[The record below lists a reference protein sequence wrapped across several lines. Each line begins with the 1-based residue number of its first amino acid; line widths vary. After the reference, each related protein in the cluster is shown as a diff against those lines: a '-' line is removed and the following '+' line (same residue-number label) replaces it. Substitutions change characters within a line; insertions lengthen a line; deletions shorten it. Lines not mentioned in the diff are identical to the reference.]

1 MGLDQYLYAKNYYS
15 SYSTS
20 TDLEDFHKLMEIS
33 KVAEYA
39 VPDDM
44 WVRSVLLS
52 VKVGQWRKAY
62 HIHQW
67 FAGNTNYEENN
78 GAETYVPREDL
89 SLLLES
95 CEQVIADHSKAEE
108 LFPVGLLWGDDAPH
122 DEYFYMDID
131 YTAKLIKHLLTMP
144 DSWEFYYH
152 ASW

>member
-15 SYSTS
+15 SYSTN
-20 TDLEDFHKLMEIS
+20 TDLEDFNKLMEIS

-39 VPDDM
+39 VPADT
-44 WVRSVLLS
+44 WVQSVLLS
-52 VKVGQWRKAY
+52 VKVGQWRKA
-62 HIHQW
+62 HHVHQW

-95 CEQVIADHSKAEE
+95 CEQVLADHSKAEE
-108 LFPVGLLWGDDAPH
+108 LFPAGFLWSGDEPH
-122 DEYFYMDID
+122 DEYFRMDID
-131 YTAKLIKHLLTMP
+131 YTAKLIKHVLTMP
-144 DSWEFYYH
+144 DAWEFYYH